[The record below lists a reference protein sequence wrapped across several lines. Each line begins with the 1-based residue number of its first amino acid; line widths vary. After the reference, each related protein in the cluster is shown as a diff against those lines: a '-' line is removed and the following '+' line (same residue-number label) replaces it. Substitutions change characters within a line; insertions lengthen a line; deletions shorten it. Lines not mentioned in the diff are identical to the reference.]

1 VNRAIYVGRSE
12 DLARLARGL
21 LAEFQAQRR
30 ALRQHRRLRAY
41 LRRQLRELKARHQRE
56 LAALGVVL
64 DGWEPRSYPELFE
77 KLREGDCPAPAESPR
92 NRLEPPGPLAGQRPV
107 PGAASDR
114 QLVHP

>member
-1 VNRAIYVGRSE
+1 VNRAIYVGGSE

-30 ALRQHRRLRAY
+30 SVRQHRRLRAY

-56 LAALGVVL
+56 MAAFGVVL

-77 KLREGDCPAPAESPR
+77 KLREGGRRA
-92 NRLEPPGPLAGQRPV
+92 
-107 PGAASDR
+107 PGAGR
-114 QLVHP
+114 